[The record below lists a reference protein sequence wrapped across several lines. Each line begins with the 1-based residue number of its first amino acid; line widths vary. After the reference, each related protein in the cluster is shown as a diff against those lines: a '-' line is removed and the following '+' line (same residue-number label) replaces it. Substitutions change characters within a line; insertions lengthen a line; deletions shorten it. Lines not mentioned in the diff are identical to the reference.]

1 MFVTTC
7 THGMLQAW
15 GSAQDAHS
23 LHLFPLV
30 ASTQSCPSADCL
42 PFPSPCHVSRCSQRG
57 WGVTLKDCCVD
68 RWVGAAPGPVPGCTA
83 SPAGVSQLSKGGGGA
98 RLDVVPQ

>member
-1 MFVTTC
+1 M
-7 THGMLQAW
+7 
-15 GSAQDAHS
+15 
-23 LHLFPLV
+23 
-30 ASTQSCPSADCL
+30 
-42 PFPSPCHVSRCSQRG
+42 
-57 WGVTLKDCCVD
+57 D